1 MMIAALLP
9 VLAPI
14 LGDVI
19 KRVIPDSEAQAKAE
33 AEAQMMLM
41 QRSADI
47 EQAAADVVK
56 TEAQSEHW
64 LTASWRPIVM
74 LTLTALIVARWLGYS
89 APGISEAEALKL
101 WSIVEIG
108 LGGYVIG
115 RSAEKIAPMVAE
127 AMRRR

>member
-1 MMIAALLP
+1 MIAALLP

-14 LGDVI
+14 LGDII
-19 KRVIPDSEAQAKAE
+19 KKVIPDSEGQAKAE

-41 QRSADI
+41 QRSAQI
-47 EQAAADVVK
+47 EQAAADIVK

-64 LTASWRPIVM
+64 LTATWRPIVM
-74 LTLTALIVARWLGYS
+74 LTLVSMIVARWMGYS

-101 WSIVEIG
+101 WSIVEVG

-115 RSAEKIAPMVAE
+115 RSAEKIAPAVVE

>member
-1 MMIAALLP
+1 MIAALLP

-14 LGDVI
+14 LGDII
-19 KRVIPDSEAQAKAE
+19 KKVIPDSEAQAKAE
-33 AEAQMMLM
+33 AEAQMLLM
-41 QRSADI
+41 QRSAQI
-47 EQAAADVVK
+47 EQAAADIVK

-64 LTASWRPIVM
+64 LTATWRPIVM
-74 LTLTALIVARWLGYS
+74 LVLVAMIVARWMGYS

-101 WSIVEIG
+101 WSIVEVG

-115 RSAEKIAPMVAE
+115 RSAEKIAPAVVE

>member
-1 MMIAALLP
+1 MFAALLP

-19 KRVIPDSEAQAKAE
+19 RKIIPDQGEQSRIE
-33 AEAQMMLM
+33 AELSLAVM
-41 QRSADI
+41 QRAQEI
-47 EQAAADVVK
+47 ESAAADVVK
-56 TEAQSEHW
+56 TEAASEHW
-64 LTASWRPIVM
+64 ITATWRPIVM
-74 LTLTALIVARWLGYS
+74 LVLTSLIVARWLGYS

-115 RSAEKIAPMVAE
+115 RSAEKIAPVMAE

>member
-1 MMIAALLP
+1 MIAALLP

-14 LGDVI
+14 LGDII
-19 KRVIPDSEAQAKAE
+19 KKVIPDSEAQAKAE
-33 AEAQMMLM
+33 AEAQMLLM
-41 QRSADI
+41 QRSAQI
-47 EQAAADVVK
+47 EQAAADIVK

-64 LTASWRPIVM
+64 LTATWRPIVM
-74 LTLTALIVARWLGYS
+74 LVLVAMIVARWMGYS

-115 RSAEKIAPMVAE
+115 RSAEKIAPAVVE